1 MVSTSTNEGLIISI
15 PFDRRELILV
25 ERDVARDDDLPGFWI
40 IALEAF
46 VSFFESKVEAWTG
59 VPEVVPTM
67 LLLDMDE
74 GATAEDA
81 K

>member
-1 MVSTSTNEGLIISI
+1 MVSTSTNEGLIISV
-15 PFDRRELILV
+15 PLNGRELVLV
-25 ERDVARDDDLPGFWI
+25 ERDVAGDDDLPGLWI
-40 IALEAF
+40 VALETF

-59 VPEVVPTM
+59 VPEVVSTM

-81 K
+81 E